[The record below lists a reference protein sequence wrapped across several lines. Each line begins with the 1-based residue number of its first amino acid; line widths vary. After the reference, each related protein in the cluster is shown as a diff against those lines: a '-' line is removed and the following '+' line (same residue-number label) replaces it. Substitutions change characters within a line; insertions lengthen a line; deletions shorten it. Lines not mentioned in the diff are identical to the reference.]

1 MRDGIRGSKDLR
13 AEIGKFLNSTN
24 ERKQMSNKTLKQRI
38 AVVAASALTAGFLSV
53 VAMPA
58 ANAAVGDLTITAVTG
73 QVVAPSTAASTTS
86 LTIVSTG
93 SVRINMAATVGS
105 SAGELRISGGTFVAV
120 TGGSAG
126 SATINADGSKV
137 TTANVADVGVVGN
150 GFQGIEAK
158 PTTAGRDMVI
168 TSHVGG
174 VTGAT
179 SAAARVLAA
188 DQTAVAWRISATVI
202 AAGTNAVFS
211 SGLSAI
217 AIVDSASVASSTTN
231 ADTSSANIVAAGG
244 TGVISYSLKDANNN
258 ALPSSAIVYAS
269 IKSGACVI
277 GLNTAPTSGTMVV
290 GVAPADL
297 IYVAQADSTN
307 TPAATCVVDITVDGV
322 VAATKTFTFQGPVA
336 SVTVTSLKIAQSG
349 GVRTALGY
357 VVVADAAGNLIGGVT
372 VAGVALDSSKSGILN
387 TPTASAITAQ
397 KAATVNSGAAA
408 LGTAPADIPSTVG
421 WTCGTTV
428 GTAPVVWRV
437 SNGIGGYVTS
447 PTYNVTCAGD
457 PVTYTASLDKA
468 SYIPGDIATL
478 TVTGKGSKGEVA
490 NDAFV
495 IGSGSATE
503 AMSLAGSQLTL
514 VGAVGTDKLTSGSKT
529 YKFVVGQS
537 EGSFSMVVDIPL
549 ILTATNKATYAAATQ
564 TVAYKVAASSAT
576 VSNADVLKSI
586 VSLIASINKQIQAL
600 QKLILARR

>member
-1 MRDGIRGSKDLR
+1 
-13 AEIGKFLNSTN
+13 
-24 ERKQMSNKTLKQRI
+24 MSNKTSKQRI

-73 QVVAPSTAASTTS
+73 QVVAPATVASTNS
-86 LTIVSTG
+86 LTITTSGTVTL
-93 SVRINMAATVGS
+93 NMAATLTS
-105 SAGELRISGGTFVAV
+105 SAAELRISGGTFISVS
-120 TGGSAG
+120 GGSAG
-126 SATINADGSKV
+126 SSTINADGSKV
-137 TTANVADVGVVGN
+137 TTANVAAIGVVGN
-150 GFQGIEAK
+150 GFIGVVAK
-158 PTTAGRDMVI
+158 PTGAGRDMVI
-168 TSHVGG
+168 TSHVGAQ
-174 VTGAT
+174 TAT
-179 SAAARVLAA
+179 SDAAARTLAA
-188 DQTAVAWRISATVI
+188 DQTATAWKISATVI

-217 AIVDSASVASSTTN
+217 AIVNSASTSSSATN
-231 ADTSSANIVAAGG
+231 ADTTYANIVGAGG

-277 GLNTAPTSGTMVV
+277 GLSTAPTSGTMVV

-322 VAATKTFTFQGPVA
+322 LAATKTFTFQGSVA
-336 SVTVTSLKIAQSG
+336 AITATGLGIAQSG
-349 GVRTALGY
+349 GARTGLGY
-357 VVVADAAGNLIGGVT
+357 LVATDSAGNQIGNVAVT
-372 VAGVALDSSKSGILN
+372 GIILDSSKSGIVSAVSVANSGN
-387 TPTASAITAQ
+387 TTRIDTNNGTVP
-397 KAATVNSGAAA
+397 ATV
-408 LGTAPADIPSTVG
+408 PVTVG
-421 WTCGTTV
+421 WTCGSTV
-428 GTAPVVWRV
+428 GTAPIAFRTP
-437 SNGIGGYVTS
+437 NGLGGFITS

-468 SYIPGDIATL
+468 SYIPGDVATL
-478 TVTGKGSKGEVA
+478 TVTGKGSKGELA

-495 IGSGSATE
+495 IGSGSAAE
-503 AMSLAGSQLTL
+503 AMALAGSQLTL
-514 VGAVGTDKLTSGSKT
+514 VGAVGTDTLTSGSKT

-549 ILTATNKATYAAATQ
+549 ILTATNKVTYAAATQ
-564 TVAYKVAASSAT
+564 TVSYKVAASSAT

-586 VSLIASINKQIQAL
+586 VALIASINKQIQAL